1 MDKSTGRLKTAAAYA
16 KSVGIA
22 ADQLINAVLGGRPSE
37 TLSVR
42 AYRLGVLDGRT
53 GWRRVVWFINK
64 LFWWQRNHCR
74 GAYAAAVNRCTYKNK
89 SPADVWQGGIHK
101 R

>member
-1 MDKSTGRLKTAAAYA
+1 MDKSTGRLKAVAAYA

-22 ADQLINAVLGGRPSE
+22 ADQLINAVLGGLPSE

-42 AYRLGVLDGRT
+42 AYRLGVLDGRR
-53 GWRRVVWFINK
+53 GWRRVVWVINK

-89 SPADVWQGGIHK
+89 SPTDVWQGGIHK

>member
-1 MDKSTGRLKTAAAYA
+1 MDKSTGRLKAVAAYA

-42 AYRLGVLDGRT
+42 AYRLGVLDGRR

-64 LFWWQRNHCR
+64 LF
-74 GAYAAAVNRCTYKNK
+74 
-89 SPADVWQGGIHK
+89 
-101 R
+101 

>member
-1 MDKSTGRLKTAAAYA
+1 MGSLKVAAYA

-42 AYRLGVLDGRT
+42 AYRLGVLGGDTR
-53 GWRRVVWFINK
+53 WRRVVWIINK
-64 LFWWQRNHCR
+64 LFWWQKNHCR
-74 GAYAAAVNRCTYKNK
+74 GAYAKERERKHLSTK
-89 SPADVWQGGIHK
+89 I
-101 R
+101 

>member
-1 MDKSTGRLKTAAAYA
+1 MGKLKVSAYA

-42 AYRLGVLDGRT
+42 AYRLGVLDGRR
-53 GWRRVVWFINK
+53 GWRRVVWVINK
-64 LFWWQRNHCR
+64 LFFWQRNHCR
-74 GAYAAAVNRCTYKNK
+74 GAYAKESSRRHFPPDEDRRAAVGCK
-89 SPADVWQGGIHK
+89 
-101 R
+101 

>member
-1 MDKSTGRLKTAAAYA
+1 MDKSTGRLKAVAAYA

-42 AYRLGVLDGRT
+42 AYRLGVLDGRR

-64 LFWWQRNHCR
+64 LFFWQRNHCR
-74 GAYAAAVNRCTYKNK
+74 GAYAAVNRCSYKNK